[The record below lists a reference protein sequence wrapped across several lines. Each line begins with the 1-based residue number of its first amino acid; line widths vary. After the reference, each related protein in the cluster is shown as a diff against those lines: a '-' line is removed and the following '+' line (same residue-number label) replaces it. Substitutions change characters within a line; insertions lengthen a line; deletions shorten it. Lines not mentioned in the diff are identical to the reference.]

1 VLDLTQKHLTLLH
14 QKYDHYF
21 FTINKWKNIAG
32 PEIVFR
38 LMLKCQRK
46 NYPCPLEK
54 NSWY

>member
-1 VLDLTQKHLTLLH
+1 VLDLTQEHLTLLH